1 MWNPRCF
8 GIIQERCQVS
18 RYSISLSFQGTVCS
32 KNRNL
37 GVRWWWKLW
46 AWMRL
51 SRRDRLR
58 REWDV
63 ELDLGEIY
71 HQSIFGV
78 SPITRD
84 SNHFATFSN
93 VIFPALPLTLCAPY
107 IHVLNLSEP
116 SCANPTNSLSVFD
129 LAPFIASLS
138 MPHLYLKTSCTPSP
152 QLWPLSGRE
161 WKLQNWQFPFREV
174 LRPDALWNHHGA

>member
-1 MWNPRCF
+1 
-8 GIIQERCQVS
+8 
-18 RYSISLSFQGTVCS
+18 
-32 KNRNL
+32 
-37 GVRWWWKLW
+37 
-46 AWMRL
+46 MRL

-116 SCANPTNSLSVFD
+116 SCANPTHSLSVFD

-161 WKLQNWQFPFREV
+161 
-174 LRPDALWNHHGA
+174 